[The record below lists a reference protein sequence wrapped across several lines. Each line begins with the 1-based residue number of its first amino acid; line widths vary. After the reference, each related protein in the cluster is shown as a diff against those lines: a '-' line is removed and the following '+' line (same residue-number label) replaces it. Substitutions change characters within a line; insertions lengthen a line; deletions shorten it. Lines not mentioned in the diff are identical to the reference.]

1 MDLSQLVFY
10 ASAGLAV
17 VSSILMITRK
27 NPVYSAMFLVV
38 TLFAVAAIYVLQGA
52 HFLGALQVLVYAG
65 AIMVLFLF
73 VIMLLNLGHEFEPD
87 VRGRLGWVFGGG
99 LGLVL
104 LVEILAAVRAIPD
117 PAGSEEILSIWLAE
131 RGAVAGVAEPLFRN
145 YAVAVEI
152 TGVLLLVAMV
162 GAVVIAKRRA

>member
-1 MDLSQLVFY
+1 MDLTQLVFY
-10 ASAGLAV
+10 LSAGLAV

-52 HFLGALQVLVYAG
+52 HFLGALQVIVYAG

-73 VIMLLNLGHEFEPD
+73 VIMLLNLGHEFDPD
-87 VRGRLGWVFGGG
+87 VRGKLAWVFAGG
-99 LGLVL
+99 LGLVMFA
-104 LVEILAAVRAIPD
+104 EILTALRTVPESPGVD
-117 PAGSEEILSIWLAE
+117 VLSPWLSE

-152 TGVLLLVAMV
+152 TGLLLLVAMV